1 MFKYLILFVVIIVV
15 AIVGIFAAGTLMSY
29 LNPAQETIDS
39 INQTKNNIT
48 FSPSLFQPYF
58 SQYEDWRDKGL
69 KLAKNCLIEKQDA
82 LILTLD
88 FKSFFYNI
96 EIGFFIKNLIK
107 MVCIRISIAKDRY
120 ISKTKENKK
129 F

>member
-48 FSPSLFQPYF
+48 SLLDEK
-58 SQYEDWRDKGL
+58 SNLTEEL
-69 KLAKNCLIEKQDA
+69 KKI
-82 LILTLD
+82 
-88 FKSFFYNI
+88 
-96 EIGFFIKNLIK
+96 
-107 MVCIRISIAKDRY
+107 
-120 ISKTKENKK
+120 
-129 F
+129 